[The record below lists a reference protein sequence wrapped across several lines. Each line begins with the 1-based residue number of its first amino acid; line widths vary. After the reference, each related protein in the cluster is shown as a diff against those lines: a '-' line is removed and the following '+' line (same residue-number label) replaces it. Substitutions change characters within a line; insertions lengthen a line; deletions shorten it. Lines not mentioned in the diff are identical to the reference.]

1 MDRLVLMNA
10 PLSTLVRHSPHGEER
25 AAQGL
30 TDAAI
35 DPVHEARFRVLVKAY
50 GGALHHFLMRKL
62 GHEGDAQDI
71 GQEALAAAAKGF
83 AHYRGEAELS
93 TWVFGIAANLAR
105 NHVLRSPN
113 RRYRFEPSEALE
125 HTASTWPE
133 PCEALIQRQSLQ
145 ALSAALQQLSQST
158 VDALMLVAVDGLSH
172 EEAAALLGV
181 SAGTVRS
188 RVSRARAALRKRFG
202 TTPITEAA

>member
-1 MDRLVLMNA
+1 MTPIPSDV
-10 PLSTLVRHSPHGEER
+10 
-25 AAQGL
+25 AQ
-30 TDAAI
+30 
-35 DPVHEARFRVLVKAY
+35 EARFCLLVKAY
-50 GGALHHFLMRKL
+50 GAALQHFLMRKL

-71 GQEALAAAAKGF
+71 AQEALAAAAKGF
-83 AHYRGEAELS
+83 GHYRGEAELS

-113 RRYRFEPSEALE
+113 RRYRFEPAEALE

-145 ALSAALQQLSQST
+145 ALSAALQQLPQGT

-172 EEAAALLGV
+172 EKAAALLGV

-188 RVSRARAALRKRFG
+188 RVSRARTALRKRFG
-202 TTPITEAA
+202 TTPIAEAA